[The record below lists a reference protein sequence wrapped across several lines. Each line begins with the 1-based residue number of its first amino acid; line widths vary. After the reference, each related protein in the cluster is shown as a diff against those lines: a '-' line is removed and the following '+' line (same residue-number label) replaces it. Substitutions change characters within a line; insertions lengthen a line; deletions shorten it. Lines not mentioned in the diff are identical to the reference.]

1 MVKKVKPGEGAQRR
15 GEGGG
20 EEEEE
25 EEEEERIAEKM
36 SQV

>member
-25 EEEEERIAEKM
+25 EERIAEKM

>member
-25 EEEEERIAEKM
+25 ERIAEKM